1 MQIYIK
7 NTFVGYHRWKDAP
20 DEVKFLRAPHRHIF
34 HVKTTI
40 EVDHADRE
48 LEFFMVQR
56 SIDDIIKS
64 WSADNKVPSWSEE
77 CPTID
82 WSCETMATELLKEL
96 HKKYPRRMICDISE
110 DDENGA
116 VVTISEGGVVI

>member
-7 NTFVGYHRWKDAP
+7 NTFEGYHRWKDAP
-20 DEVKFLRAPHRHIF
+20 DEVKFLRTPHRHIF

-56 SIDDIIKS
+56 TIDAIIKS
-64 WSADNKVPSWSEE
+64 WSANSTFPSWCEE

-82 WSCETMATELLKEL
+82 WSCETMAIELLKEL
-96 HKKYPRRMICDISE
+96 HKKYPRRMSCDISE
-110 DDENGA
+110 DGENGA
-116 VVTISEGGVVI
+116 VVTISEGGIII